1 MSTGIF
7 RRELW
12 TKELIA
18 WYLYDFSNSFLIINC
33 TVYFS
38 QWVIIDHDVPDFF
51 FGLAF
56 MAASAFLV
64 FVTPYVGELG
74 DRGRGHRKIFVGT
87 TIAAILAGFAI
98 FVSGRFIP
106 DPRMALIAAL
116 LAYGIFQFL
125 QQLAL
130 VPYNA
135 FLKYIS
141 PPEHYGKISGLGF
154 MANQLGFI
162 AGLAV
167 SLVVTAGP
175 LTWFG
180 VDRLAPLL
188 PSAIAFV
195 VFSLPALIIL
205 HSGHQPAT
213 GGATVSFWKTLSSN
227 LREAKQYPGVRPLI
241 LAFHLFTNAVN
252 PILLFSAIY
261 LEKTFGASDPFKV
274 KTFLSVIA
282 AYTLGAVIGGALS
295 DKIGHRRMVL
305 ASLALT
311 AVATIPLASVQQ
323 LAPTIIFFPIYG
335 LGIGMVYASSR
346 AYLASLIPSTESG
359 RFFGLYTFAEKLGQ
373 VIGPITWTF
382 IVLMFAGYAPGNYRI
397 ATFATGMF
405 VLASMITIA
414 RKEKTPHHK
423 AE

>member
-1 MSTGIF
+1 MAHPAFSAVVSTNNTNQVRMHIPS
-7 RRELW
+7 
-12 TKELIA
+12 
-18 WYLYDFSNSFLIINC
+18 YLTNYHSPKSDSFNERAKDEWEQKMDRLSADYLHHFDINMRWLRYENYNDFEKSVN
-33 TVYFS
+33 
-38 QWVIIDHDVPDFF
+38 
-51 FGLAF
+51 
-56 MAASAFLV
+56 
-64 FVTPYVGELG
+64 
-74 DRGRGHRKIFVGT
+74 RKGK
-87 TIAAILAGFAI
+87 
-98 FVSGRFIP
+98 
-106 DPRMALIAAL
+106 ALIRKPIE
-116 LAYGIFQFL
+116 YGLREAVAEAPIIYSLGEKNDFL
-125 QQLAL
+125 R
-130 VPYNA
+130 
-135 FLKYIS
+135 
-141 PPEHYGKISGLGF
+141 
-154 MANQLGFI
+154 
-162 AGLAV
+162 
-167 SLVVTAGP
+167 
-175 LTWFG
+175 
-180 VDRLAPLL
+180 RLIKNSVGNTSEEEIMPTE
-188 PSAIAFV
+188 ITYTTNT
-195 VFSLPALIIL
+195 ITI
-205 HSGHQPAT
+205 
-213 GGATVSFWKTLSSN
+213 GADTNKVSFWKTLSSN